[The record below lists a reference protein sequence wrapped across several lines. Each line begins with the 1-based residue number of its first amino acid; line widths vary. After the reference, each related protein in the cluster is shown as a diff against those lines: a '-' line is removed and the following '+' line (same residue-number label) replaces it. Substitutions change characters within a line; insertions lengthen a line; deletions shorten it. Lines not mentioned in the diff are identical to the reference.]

1 MRSRALAST
10 LVQQAARMTEP
21 RPSQPTAAER
31 KARRRMIN
39 LGEVVAIGALIL
51 SALGLWN
58 GWRGHEDGKPRT
70 TTVVEQKLAVP
81 LALRG
86 RIEDGGKTITISPV
100 DPAHALDS
108 LTLTIAGKS
117 PIELGSDGRLTASAL
132 EPALEAGAKD
142 KQVATVPVRVAARY
156 IEAGND
162 RRGSGNY
169 RLSYR
174 WEGGG
179 LFGGHSLRLVGF
191 SRR

>member
-1 MRSRALAST
+1 
-10 LVQQAARMTEP
+10 MTEP
-21 RPSQPTAAER
+21 RPSEPTAAER
-31 KARRRMIN
+31 KARRRMLN
-39 LGEVVAIGALIL
+39 LGEAVAIGALIL

-58 GWRGHEDGKPRT
+58 GWRGHGDDKPRP
-70 TTVVEQKLAVP
+70 TTVVEQKAVVL

-86 RIEDGGKTITISPV
+86 RIEDGGKAITISPV

-108 LTLTIAGKS
+108 LTLTIAGMS

-132 EPALEAGAKD
+132 EPALEASAKD
-142 KQVATVPVRVAARY
+142 KQIATVPVRIAARY

-162 RRGSGNY
+162 RRGGGTY

-191 SRR
+191 GRG

>member
-1 MRSRALAST
+1 
-10 LVQQAARMTEP
+10 MTEP
-21 RPSQPTAAER
+21 RPSEPTAAER

-39 LGEVVAIGALIL
+39 LGEAVAIGALIL

-58 GWRGHEDGKPRT
+58 GWRGHDDGKLRPS
-70 TTVVEQKLAVP
+70 TVVEQKTAVP

-86 RIEDGGKTITISPV
+86 LIGDGGKAITISPV
-100 DPAHALDS
+100 DPSHALDS

-117 PIELGSDGRLTASAL
+117 PIELGSDGKLTNSAV
-132 EPALEAGAKD
+132 EPALEASTKS
-142 KQVATVPVRVAARY
+142 KQISTVPVMIAARY
-156 IEAGND
+156 IEAGVD
-162 RRGSGNY
+162 RRGGGAY

-179 LFGGHSLRLVGF
+179 LFGGHSLKLVGF